1 MKILN
6 RNIFLLYFFHLSL
19 SIFFNYLSYSSFL
32 KDLHNSNGTWNFMRD
47 SLLYHNE
54 ALILLNYLETSNFY
68 KYFISFNEH
77 INTKIISLLYYL
89 TTLSLPI
96 IYVPF
101 HSLLWVTSVV
111 LIFYSTKNLFNTKS
125 AYISV
130 IPLFFISYLTLYMG
144 LLRESLNVLGY
155 SLYIFSV
162 INIYKEKKVEKNLIL
177 FFLSFILLLSVR
189 AYLIP
194 ITMVFTFLILITFIF
209 LKIVKLRYFFAISTI
224 IFFSVFLN
232 TKSFLSLG
240 LADEHIEIR
249 NKFFGLFYTMDQ
261 NIETQTKKIN
271 LEDMQFLTFD
281 WINSEINKNIINP
294 NIVYDEISYEILRE
308 ETKNLSLK
316 PAMEKII
323 EIATLYRFEKKLT
336 QREKLNLINSL
347 DKIIGRLIR
356 FSDDIKI
363 YMIKSLL
370 KVRNINNNKVL
381 AEGLKKNNINQ
392 IDSISE
398 DGLIDVKDGKNINS
412 IQSNNTEIETIE
424 NCIFG
429 PISNFALKLN
439 NIRSDFEDVIVR
451 GGSKASS
458 VQLTNLCD
466 FFILLPKIASDG
478 LLSPYPKM
486 WFQSGTETGRIGRII
501 SGMETII
508 TYIFLLSFAFTLIN
522 KNKNIIYITPL
533 ILLSLSIIII
543 TAYAVPNYGALYRMR
558 MGPMLIFY
566 ILGSYSLYLFIEYFK
581 NKKNE

>member
-6 RNIFLLYFFHLSL
+6 RNIFLLYFFHVTL

-32 KDLHNSNGTWNFMRD
+32 KDLHNSNGTWNFMKD

-68 KYFISFNEH
+68 QYFISFNEH

-89 TTLSLPI
+89 TSLSLPI
-96 IYVPF
+96 IYAPF

-261 NIETQTKKIN
+261 NIETQTKKLN

-281 WINSEINKNIINP
+281 WINSEINKNILNP
-294 NIVYDEISYEILRE
+294 NIFYEEISYEILSE
-308 ETKNLSLK
+308 ETKNLHLK

-323 EIATLYRFEKKLT
+323 EIATLYRFEKKLS
-336 QREKLNLINSL
+336 QREKINFINSL
-347 DKIIGRLIR
+347 DKIIGRFIR
-356 FSDDIKI
+356 FSDDVKI

-370 KVRNINNNKVL
+370 KVRNLNNNEVL
-381 AEGLKKNNINQ
+381 AEGLNNNINQ
-392 IDSISE
+392 IDSISKN
-398 DGLIDVKDGKNINS
+398 DKNINS
-412 IQSNNTEIETIE
+412 IQSNNTEFETIE

-439 NIRSDFEDVIVR
+439 NIRSDFEEVIVR

-458 VQLTNLCD
+458 VHLTNLCD

-478 LLSPYPKM
+478 FLSPYPKM
-486 WFQSGTETGRIGRII
+486 WFQSGTETGRIGRAL

-508 TYIFLLSFAFTLIN
+508 TYIFLLSFAFTLIS
-522 KNKNIIYITPL
+522 KNKKIIYITPL
-533 ILLSLSIIII
+533 VLLSLSIIII